1 MKLLRLALSS
11 VLAMALITTVTVNAA
26 YAAPVNIVTKAKA
39 VKKCTLTKKAKCKSK
54 GVSKQKVGKK
64 DLSGIKLSKGKITKS
79 KFTGTKMV
87 KADFSGSTIQDTTF
101 SGTNL
106 NDANFNG
113 ATLKNVTF
121 DSGADMRSVSFKG
134 AKLTNVKIK
143 GVTLG
148 SAFRIRG
155 VGSVNQICGVT
166 KANCSGLD
174 LSDSRIEGM
183 ALLLSRSYEMNLSG
197 ATIVSMFVHLSDV
210 DRTNFDSATIKYIN
224 AGGSSFKNT
233 NFRGATCAE
242 DALSVSNTNFSGSRW
257 YDAESSCIEQIK
269 NYEDEKPYLFV
280 GAHGLDGHATMD
292 FRSTGGFLP
301 KQISVSETDG
311 THDYV
316 ATCIYTNSCKINAQV
331 GHDITARIWTVDA
344 LFEMNSS
351 FLTCGDPTLNT
362 FVTGARYL
370 YTCTAPAS
378 AVVAGASHDVRYS
391 DGHTVRVE
399 GVNMFYPT
407 RAQVFRSLA
416 IISNGTTVKTCS
428 NASVCVADVARGA
441 LVRIRVSSTLGE
453 TWISQTAPTENSEI
467 FTPDVN
473 HPNGVYSG
481 TTSEVVASGNPVFR
495 ASVSDVP

>member
-1 MKLLRLALSS
+1 MKLSRLALSG
-11 VLAMALITTVTVNAA
+11 VLAMGLIAPVTVSVAQ
-26 YAAPVNIVTKAKA
+26 AAPVTIATKAKA
-39 VKKCTLTKKAKCKSK
+39 VKKCTLKKKASCKSK
-54 GVSKQKVGKK
+54 GVTKQKVGKK
-64 DLSGIKLSKGKITKS
+64 DLSGIKLSKGKVTGS
-79 KFTGTKMV
+79 KFTGTKLI
-87 KADFSGSTIQDTTF
+87 KADFSGATVQDTTF

-121 DSGADMRSVSFKG
+121 DSKADLSSVSFRG
-134 AKLTNVKIK
+134 AKLSNVRIK

-148 SAFRIRG
+148 SAFRMRS
-155 VGSVNQICGVT
+155 VGYSKQTCGET
-166 KANCSGLD
+166 KATCTGLD

-183 ALLLSRSYEMNLSG
+183 YLILSQSYEMNLSG
-197 ATIVSMFVHLSDV
+197 ATIVSMFVSVSQIDGS
-210 DRTNFDSATIKYIN
+210 NFDSASIKYIDSV
-224 AGGSSFKNT
+224 GSSFKET
-233 NFRGATCAE
+233 NFRGATCAN
-242 DALSVSNTNFSGSRW
+242 AAFNVRNTSFVGSRW
-257 YDAESSCIEQIK
+257 YDAESSCINQIK
-269 NYEDEKPYLFV
+269 MYGEEKPQHLV
-280 GAHGLDGHATMD
+280 GAYGLNGHASIN

-316 ATCIYTNSCKINAQV
+316 ATCIATNSCQIHAQV
-331 GHDITARIWTVDA
+331 GHNITARIWTVDA
-344 LFEMNSS
+344 MFEMNSS

-370 YTCTAPAS
+370 YTCTATAS

-399 GVNMFYPT
+399 GVNMFNPT

-416 IISNGTTVKTCS
+416 IISNGTTVKTCN
-428 NASVCVADVARGA
+428 NASVCVATVSRGA

-453 TWISQTAPTENSEI
+453 TWISQTAPTENFEI
-467 FTPDVN
+467 FSPDAS
-473 HPNGVYSG
+473 HPNGIYSG
-481 TTSEVVASGNPVFR
+481 TTSAVVASGNPIFR